1 MKRSTIL
8 LAVVLSLCAVALGL
22 VNAQPR
28 GVTLYAGIQ
37 LPNRNTT
44 VEYSAPAGRTTFTL
58 ERILNPEAVFGAIPN
73 LSKPVLPS
81 ITKTR
86 VVRRIV
92 RVFQEEDYDNINFG
106 RVPVGVYAVRAV
118 NGRFTSSTMLI
129 VSDLGLVVKR
139 GATQALTYTANRFTG
154 RTLAAKVWQLEGNQA
169 AQGNA
174 NADGIARFIVTRA
187 ETPTF
192 IARSGDA
199 WAISGAS
206 WNSDAVP
213 VVKGYVYTDRPV
225 YRPGQRV
232 EFKGVLRDAK
242 TYRALSGVKVAVSVK
257 DTNDQ
262 EVYKKTLTTD
272 ASGAFNDGV
281 QLEIEPAI
289 GNYRIA
295 VSPETSGADSSY
307 GSFYVEAYVKPEY
320 QVTVT
325 PSKPRSVQ
333 GDKVRVTVDA
343 TYLFG
348 GKVSG
353 GRVNYSVTRAPYYSY
368 EYDGE
373 VYDGSDDS
381 RDYGSDLVIQEE
393 ARLNQQG
400 QLEILLPLERDKE
413 GRATSYRIEA
423 SVEDESRRTVAG
435 STRVIAFP
443 SSINVTARTDSYI
456 YRPRTPISVNLE
468 TRNLDDKGVPASVS
482 LELVKQDWVYTKK
495 NGYTQ
500 TEKTLAITSGRTG
513 ANGMTRL
520 TLSAPKSGGYLLRA
534 KVKDGAGRVSTDE
547 QFAWVLEPGED
558 WYWNYRDLSLKF
570 DKKSYK
576 PGETATLLIGSP
588 KPGTPVLVTI
598 EGDGIRKAEVVRSK
612 SAAISYRVPITQAM
626 SPNVFVSATMLADEN
641 QYEQSTRLRVPD
653 ATTQLSVS
661 IKPDKAKYAP
671 GEAGKLEVSV
681 TDSSGKGVPSE
692 LGLGVVDEAIYLVR
706 PDETTD
712 IHTFFHGAREND
724 VGSSS
729 SLSFSFES
737 TIARL
742 RSGLAEA
749 TAAAPRAPL
758 TQAAFAQSKDKA
770 KSAASDDRVR
780 QDFKDTALW
789 VPNLTTDENGRATVD
804 VTYPDN
810 LTTFRVTAR
819 GVDAKGRAGQGTG
832 KTLVTKDVLARLILP
847 PFLVKGDTA
856 TLSAVVNN
864 TLNKPVNGNLEFELD
879 GLQMLQGASRTP
891 SGSASSPVGAV
902 LRARSASS
910 PLARTARERSCPVG
924 ACLGSR
930 QVLSREQEG
939 AVLRART
946 VLASTSKNTVYN
958 ALLQGFP
965 LGITALG
972 RARVD
977 LPVRADTAG
986 TASVMAKVTT
996 DGGRDTIKL
1005 PLDVLPRGYKDMIGF
1020 ASDVS
1025 SGPRTFNLPD
1035 DANLTNAKVKLYVTP
1050 SLVSAVAPAL
1060 EYLLGYPYGCTEQTM
1075 SRFLPALLAR
1085 QTLGAN
1091 ALSQN
1096 VVAQLPEW
1104 SAVGL
1109 KRLLD
1114 FQHEDGGWGF
1124 WTYDDST
1131 LEMSAY
1137 VFAGLT
1143 KAKQLGL
1150 KVPNERL
1157 DNAVKY
1163 LIANAKDSDN
1173 TPGERASAYRSLAD
1187 AGRADKAGMDAFS
1200 KRAELE
1206 PYAIA
1211 NLVIAYSKVGDAN
1224 RAKDLL
1230 DRLKAKRLETDR
1242 GIHWQKAKRE
1252 YDWYWYWDDNEIQIT
1267 AVALEAIVRMEPQSP
1282 LIPRISNW
1290 LLAQRRGPQWIST
1303 QDTASVIQAA
1313 LALPKPAATDIAVSV
1328 TLNDGQAI
1336 EETVSSTAGTL
1347 TLDIPSGDLQAGINK
1362 LTVTSDTNI
1371 TYSLDAQFTREPD
1384 ELKADSSKGIKVT
1397 RKYEKLSAVWDAEN
1411 KRYSYQRESL
1421 SKAGK
1426 LQPVT
1431 VGDLVLVT
1439 LTVNSKDPARYVMIS
1454 DPLPAG
1460 LKALDERSLTIAGL
1474 QDATDGFEE
1483 WRFWYSGREFRDDR
1497 VDLYAYYLDRDTQ
1510 VMRYVLRAQTP
1521 GIFTALPTHVF
1532 LMYDPDVTGLEKATV
1547 LTVRD
1552 RGQ

>member
-28 GVTLYAGIQ
+28 GVSLYAGIQ

-58 ERILNPEAVFGAIPN
+58 ERILNPEAVFQAIPN

-92 RVFQEEDYDNINFG
+92 RVFKEEDYDNINFG

-139 GATQALTYTANRFTG
+139 GATQALTYTADRFNGQT
-154 RTLAAKVWQLEGNQA
+154 RAARVWQLEDGVKA
-169 AQGNA
+169 TGTA
-174 NADGIARFIVTRA
+174 NADGIARFVVTRA

-242 TYRALSGVKVAVSVK
+242 TYRALSGVRVAVSVK

-262 EVYKKTLTTD
+262 EVYKKSLTTD

-289 GNYRIA
+289 GNYRIE
-295 VSPETSGADSSY
+295 VSPETNGAESSY

-325 PSKPRSVQ
+325 PSKPRAVQ

-368 EYDGE
+368 TYDDT

-468 TRNLDDKGVPASVS
+468 TKNLDDKGVPASVS

-495 NGYTQ
+495 DGYTQ
-500 TEKTLAITSGRTG
+500 TEKTVAVASGRTG

-520 TLSAPKSGGYLLRA
+520 TVSAPRSGGYLLRA
-534 KVKDGAGRVSTDE
+534 RVKDAAGRVSTDE

-641 QYEQSTRLRVPD
+641 QYDQSTRLRVPN
-653 ATTQLSVS
+653 ATTQLSLS

-681 TDSSGKGVPSE
+681 TDSSGKGAPSE

-724 VGSSS
+724 IGSSS

-742 RSGLAEA
+742 ATGRAEP
-749 TAAAPRAPL
+749 TAAAPRVAL
-758 TQAAFAQSKDKA
+758 DKAAFAQAKDESKA
-770 KSAASDDRVR
+770 AASDDRVR

-819 GVDAKGRAGQGTG
+819 GIDAKGRAGQGTG

-864 TLNKPVNGNLEFELD
+864 TLDKPVNGNLEFELD

-891 SGSASSPVGAV
+891 S
-902 LRARSASS
+902 
-910 PLARTARERSCPVG
+910 
-924 ACLGSR
+924 
-930 QVLSREQEG
+930 Q
-939 AVLRART
+939 T

-965 LGITALG
+965 LNITALG

-986 TASVMAKVTT
+986 MASVTAKATT
-996 DGGRDTIKL
+996 DGGRDSIKL
-1005 PLDVLPRGYKDMIGF
+1005 PLNVLPRGYKDMIGF
-1020 ASDVS
+1020 ASDTA

-1035 DANLTNAKVKLYVTP
+1035 DANLENARVKLYVTP

-1091 ALSQN
+1091 ALPAS

-1114 FQHEDGGWGF
+1114 FQHDDGGWGF

-1163 LIANAKDSDN
+1163 LIANAKNSES
-1173 TPGERASAYRSLAD
+1173 TQGERASAYRSLAD

-1211 NLVIAYSKVGDAN
+1211 NLVIAYSKLGDAN

-1267 AVALEAIVRMEPQSP
+1267 AVALEAIVRLEPQSP
-1282 LIPRISNW
+1282 LIPRVSNW

-1336 EETVSSTAGTL
+1336 EQTVSSTAGTL
-1347 TLDIPSGDLQAGINK
+1347 TLDIPSSDLQAGINK
-1362 LTVTSDTNI
+1362 LSVTSDTNV

-1411 KRYSYQRESL
+1411 KRYTYEREPL

-1497 VDLYAYYLDRDTQ
+1497 VDLYAYYLDKSTQ

-1521 GIFTALPTHVF
+1521 GVFTALPTHAF

>member
-28 GVTLYAGIQ
+28 GVSLYAGIQ

-58 ERILNPEAVFGAIPN
+58 ERILNPEAVFAAIPN
-73 LSKPVLPS
+73 LSKPVLPT
-81 ITKTR
+81 ITKTS

-92 RVFQEEDYDNINFG
+92 RVFQQEDYDNINFG

-129 VSDLGLVVKR
+129 VSNLGLVVKR
-139 GATQALTYTANRFTG
+139 GATEALTYTADRFSGQT
-154 RTLAAKVWQLEGNQA
+154 RAARVWQLEKGVKA
-169 AQGNA
+169 TGTA
-174 NADGIARFIVTRA
+174 NADGLARFVVTRA
-187 ETPTF
+187 EDPTF

-199 WAISGAS
+199 WAISGSS

-262 EVYKKTLTTD
+262 EVYKKSLTTN

-289 GNYRIA
+289 GNYRIE
-295 VSPETSGADSSY
+295 VSPETNGADSSY

-325 PSKPRSVQ
+325 PSKPRAVQ

-368 EYDGE
+368 TYDDT

-482 LELVKQDWVYTKK
+482 LELVKQDWVYSRK

-500 TEKTLAITSGRTG
+500 TEKTVAVTSGRTG

-534 KVKDGAGRVSTDE
+534 RVKDAAGRVSRDE

-570 DKKSYK
+570 DKKTYK

-612 SAAISYRVPITQAM
+612 SAAVSYRVPITQAM

-641 QYEQSTRLRVPD
+641 QYDQSTRLRVPD

-681 TDSSGKGVPSE
+681 IDSSGKGAPAE

-724 VGSSS
+724 IGSSS

-742 RSGLAEA
+742 RGGLAEA

-758 TQAAFAQSKDKA
+758 TQAAFAQAKDEA

-819 GVDAKGRAGQGTG
+819 GIDAKGRAGQGTG

-864 TLNKPVNGNLEFELD
+864 TLDKPVNGNLEFELD

-891 SGSASSPVGAV
+891 SGTVFAAS
-902 LRARSASS
+902 
-910 PLARTARERSCPVG
+910 
-924 ACLGSR
+924 
-930 QVLSREQEG
+930 
-939 AVLRART
+939 
-946 VLASTSKNTVYN
+946 SKNTVYN

-965 LGITALG
+965 LNITALG

-977 LPVRADTAG
+977 LPVRADAAG
-986 TASVMAKVTT
+986 TASVTAKATT

-1005 PLDVLPRGYKDMIGF
+1005 PLNVLPRGYKDMIGF
-1020 ASDVS
+1020 ASDTS

-1035 DANLTNAKVKLYVTP
+1035 DANLENAKVKLYVTP
-1050 SLVSAVAPAL
+1050 SLVSAVSPAL

-1091 ALSQN
+1091 ALPAS

-1131 LEMSAY
+1131 LEMTAY

-1150 KVPNERL
+1150 KVPNDRL

-1163 LIANAKDSDN
+1163 LIANAKNSDN

-1187 AGRADKAGMDAFS
+1187 AGRADKTGMDAFS

-1211 NLVIAYSKVGDAN
+1211 NLVIAYSKLGDAT

-1230 DRLKAKRLETDR
+1230 DRLKSKRLETDR
-1242 GIHWQKAKRE
+1242 GIHWQKAKRD

-1336 EETVSSTAGTL
+1336 EQTVSSTAGTL
-1347 TLDIPSGDLQAGINK
+1347 SLDIPSSDLQAGINK
-1362 LTVTSDTNI
+1362 LSVTSDTNI
-1371 TYSLDAQFTREPD
+1371 TYSLDAQFTREPA

-1411 KRYSYQRESL
+1411 KRYTYQRESL

-1474 QDATDGFEE
+1474 QDGTDGFEE

-1521 GIFTALPTHVF
+1521 GIFTALPTHAF

>member
-1 MKRSTIL
+1 MHRHIVKVDPLFKGEKQMKRSTIL

-28 GVTLYAGIQ
+28 GVSLYAGIQ

-44 VEYSAPAGRTTFTL
+44 LEYSAPAGRTTFTL
-58 ERILNPEAVFGAIPN
+58 ERILNPEAVFTAIPN

-81 ITKTR
+81 ITKTS

-92 RVFQEEDYDNINFG
+92 RVFQQEDYDNINFG
-106 RVPVGVYAVRAV
+106 RVPVGVYAVRAL

-129 VSDLGLVVKR
+129 VSNLGLVVKR
-139 GATQALTYTANRFTG
+139 GATQALTYTADRFTG
-154 RTLAAKVWQLEGNQA
+154 QTRAATVWQIEGNQA
-169 AQGNA
+169 AKGTA
-174 NADGIARFIVTRA
+174 NADGLARFAVTRA
-187 ETPTF
+187 EDPTF

-199 WAISGAS
+199 WAISGSS

-262 EVYKKTLTTD
+262 EVYKKALTTN

-289 GNYRIA
+289 GNYRIE
-295 VSPETSGADSSY
+295 VSPETNGADSSY

-325 PSKPRSVQ
+325 PSKPRAVQ

-368 EYDGE
+368 TYDDT

-435 STRVIAFP
+435 STRLIAFP

-456 YRPRTPISVNLE
+456 YRPRTPINVNLE
-468 TRNLDDKGVPASVS
+468 TKNLDDKGVPASVS

-500 TEKTLAITSGRTG
+500 TEKTVAVASGRTG

-520 TLSAPKSGGYLLRA
+520 TVSAPRSGGYLLRA
-534 KVKDGAGRVSTDE
+534 RVKDGAGRVSRDE

-570 DKKSYK
+570 DKKTYK

-612 SAAISYRVPITQAM
+612 SAAISYRVPVTQAM

-641 QYEQSTRLRVPD
+641 QYDQSTRLRVPD

-681 TDSSGKGVPSE
+681 TDSSGKGAPTE

-712 IHTFFHGAREND
+712 IHTFFHGTREND
-724 VGSSS
+724 IGSSS

-742 RSGLAEA
+742 ATGLPEA
-749 TAAAPRAPL
+749 VAAAPRAAL
-758 TQAAFAQSKDKA
+758 DKAAFAQSKDENKA
-770 KSAASDDRVR
+770 AASDDRVR

-810 LTTFRVTAR
+810 LTTYRVTAR
-819 GVDAKGRAGQGTG
+819 GIDAKGRAGQGTG

-856 TLSAVVNN
+856 TLSTVVNN
-864 TLNKPVNGNLEFELD
+864 TLEKPVTGQIGVNLE
-879 GLQMLQGASRTP
+879 GLTLNGTPGTNVTSGAFT
-891 SGSASSPVGAV
+891 
-902 LRARSASS
+902 
-910 PLARTARERSCPVG
+910 
-924 ACLGSR
+924 
-930 QVLSREQEG
+930 
-939 AVLRART
+939 
-946 VLASTSKNTVYN
+946 ASTSPSFSFYAILTPSRPN
-958 ALLQGFP
+958 ANRIFFSMTPDAPAKVEVRSQPATQSFSTSLNVP
-965 LGITALG
+965 ALG
-972 RARVD
+972 RARTDFSVN
-977 LPVRADTAG
+977 AETIGA
-986 TASVMAKVTT
+986 ASVTARVTT
-996 DGGRDTIKL
+996 DSGNDSIKL
-1005 PLDVLPRGYKDMIGF
+1005 PLNVLPRGYKDMIGF
-1020 ASDVS
+1020 ASDIS

-1035 DANLTNAKVKLYVTP
+1035 DANLENAKVKLYVTP

-1091 ALSQN
+1091 ALPQN

-1163 LIANAKDSDN
+1163 LIANAKNSDN

-1187 AGRADKAGMDAFS
+1187 AGRSDKAGMDAFS

-1211 NLVIAYSKVGDAN
+1211 NLVIAYSKLGDAN

-1230 DRLKAKRLETDR
+1230 GRLKAKRLETDR
-1242 GIHWQKAKRE
+1242 GIHWQKAKRD

-1267 AVALEAIVRMEPQSP
+1267 AVALEAIVRLEPQSP
-1282 LIPRISNW
+1282 LIPRVSNW

-1336 EETVSSTAGTL
+1336 EQTISSTAGTL
-1347 TLDIPSGDLQAGINK
+1347 TLDIPSSDLQAGINK
-1362 LTVTSDTNI
+1362 LTVTSDTNV

-1411 KRYSYQRESL
+1411 KRYTYQRESL

-1474 QDATDGFEE
+1474 QDGTDGFEE
-1483 WRFWYSGREFRDDR
+1483 WRYWYSGREFRDDR
-1497 VDLYAYYLDRDTQ
+1497 VDLYAYYLDKDTQ

-1521 GIFTALPTHVF
+1521 GVFTALPTHAF